1 MKILTQIRFYLVLVI
16 LAFITLLVQ
25 YLNQK
30 EELIQCQ
37 TDKGFIPGGDIEKAK
52 LFEQVDSLKNEIFVK
67 EIQLGSYEIMW
78 GILEEVNK
86 PLADSIN
93 LQVE

>member
-1 MKILTQIRFYLVLVI
+1 MK
-16 LAFITLLVQ
+16 
-25 YLNQK
+25 
-30 EELIQCQ
+30 CQ
-37 TDKGFIPGGDIEKAK
+37 TDNGFLPGGDIQKAE
-52 LFEQVDSLKNEIFVK
+52 LESRIDSLQSEMFVK
-67 EIQLGSYEIMW
+67 EIQIGSYEVMW

>member
-1 MKILTQIRFYLVLVI
+1 MKIITQIKFYLVVVTI
-16 LAFITLLVQ
+16 AFLALLVS
-25 YLNQK
+25 YLK
-30 EELIQCQ
+30 LKDDLMKCQ
-37 TDKGFIPGGDIEKAK
+37 TDNGFLPGGDIQKAE
-52 LFEQVDSLKNEIFVK
+52 LESRIDSLQSEMFVK
-67 EIQLGSYEIMW
+67 EIQIGSYEVMW

>member
-1 MKILTQIRFYLVLVI
+1 MKMLKEIRFYLVLI
-16 LAFITLLVQ
+16 SLAFITLLVQ
-25 YLNQK
+25 YLNKK
-30 EELIQCQ
+30 EELIKCQ
-37 TDKGFIPGGDIEKAK
+37 TDKGFIPGGDIEKARYMD
-52 LFEQVDSLKNEIFVK
+52 EVDSLRNEIFVK
-67 EIQLGSYEIMW
+67 EIQLGSYEVMW

>member
-1 MKILTQIRFYLVLVI
+1 MKILSQIRFYIVLLSLSLII
-16 LAFITLLVQ
+16 LSIQ

-30 EELIQCQ
+30 EELIKCQ
-37 TDKGFIPGGDIEKAK
+37 TEKGYVPGGDIERAQ
-52 LFEQVDSLKNEIFVK
+52 LMEQVDSLRNEMFVK
-67 EIQLGSYEIMW
+67 EIQLGSYEVMW

>member
-1 MKILTQIRFYLVLVI
+1 MSSQVKFYIVSLLIGFTVI
-16 LAFITLLVQ
+16 SIKYV
-25 YLNQK
+25 NSID
-30 EELIQCQ
+30 ELKKCQ
-37 TDKGFIPGGDIEKAK
+37 TDKGFVAGGDIAKAQ
-52 LFEQVDSLKNEIFVK
+52 LMEEVDSLRNEIFVK
-67 EIQLGSYEIMW
+67 EIQLGSYEVMW

>member
-1 MKILTQIRFYLVLVI
+1 MKIITQIRFYLVVVTI
-16 LAFITLLVQ
+16 AFLALLVN
-25 YLNQK
+25 YLK
-30 EELIQCQ
+30 LKDDLIKCQ
-37 TDKGFIPGGDIEKAK
+37 TDNGFLPGGDIQKAE
-52 LFEQVDSLKNEIFVK
+52 LESRIDSLQNEMFVK
-67 EIQLGSYEIMW
+67 EIQIGSYEVMW

>member
-1 MKILTQIRFYLVLVI
+1 MKIITQIRFYLVVVTI
-16 LAFITLLVQ
+16 AFLALLVN
-25 YLNQK
+25 YLK
-30 EELIQCQ
+30 LKDELVKCQ
-37 TDKGFIPGGDIEKAK
+37 TDNGFLPGGDIQKAE
-52 LFEQVDSLKNEIFVK
+52 LQARIDSLQSEMFVK
-67 EIQLGSYEIMW
+67 EIQIGSYEVMW

>member
-1 MKILTQIRFYLVLVI
+1 MKILSQIRFYIVLLSLSLII
-16 LAFITLLVQ
+16 LSIQ

-30 EELIQCQ
+30 EELIKCQ
-37 TDKGFIPGGDIEKAK
+37 TEKGYVSGGDIERAQ
-52 LFEQVDSLKNEIFVK
+52 LMEQVDSLRNEMFVK
-67 EIQLGSYEIMW
+67 EIQLGSYEVMW

>member
-1 MKILTQIRFYLVLVI
+1 MKILSQIRFYLVLVS
-16 LAFITLLVQ
+16 LSLITLLIL

-30 EELIQCQ
+30 EELIECQ
-37 TDKGFIPGGDIEKAK
+37 TEKGYIPGGDIERAQ
-52 LFEQVDSLKNEIFVK
+52 LMEQVDSLRNEMFVK
-67 EIQLGSYEIMW
+67 EIQLGSYEVMW

>member
-1 MKILTQIRFYLVLVI
+1 MKIFSQIRFYIVL
-16 LAFITLLVQ
+16 LSLSLITLSIQ

-30 EELIQCQ
+30 EELIKCQ
-37 TDKGFIPGGDIEKAK
+37 TEKGYVPGGDIERAQ
-52 LFEQVDSLKNEIFVK
+52 LMEQVDSLRNEMFVK
-67 EIQLGSYEIMW
+67 EIQLGSYEVMW

>member
-1 MKILTQIRFYLVLVI
+1 MKILSDIRLYFVVVLI
-16 LAFITLLVQ
+16 SLLSLGVH
-25 YLNQK
+25 YYNLK
-30 EELIQCQ
+30 DELIKCQ
-37 TDKGFIPGGDIEKAK
+37 TEKGFLPGGDIEKAQ
-52 LFEQVDSLKNEIFVK
+52 LMEQVDSLRNEIFVK
-67 EIQLGSYEIMW
+67 EIQLGSYEVMW

>member
-1 MKILTQIRFYLVLVI
+1 MKIFKEIRLYLVMSLLI
-16 LAFITLLVQ
+16 LIGL
-25 YLNQK
+25 YLNYIDVK
-30 EELIQCQ
+30 EELTKCK
-37 TDKGFIPGGDIEKAK
+37 TDKGYISGGDIEKAQLQDK
-52 LFEQVDSLKNEIFVK
+52 VDSLTSEMFVK
-67 EIQLGSYEIMW
+67 EIQLGSYEVMW

>member
-1 MKILTQIRFYLVLVI
+1 MKIITQIKFYLVVVTI
-16 LAFITLLVQ
+16 AFLALLVS
-25 YLNQK
+25 YLKLKDNLMK
-30 EELIQCQ
+30 CQ
-37 TDKGFIPGGDIEKAK
+37 TDNGFLPGGDIQKAE
-52 LFEQVDSLKNEIFVK
+52 LESRIDSLQSEMFVK
-67 EIQLGSYEIMW
+67 EIQIGSYEVMW

>member
-1 MKILTQIRFYLVLVI
+1 MKILSQIRFYIVL
-16 LAFITLLVQ
+16 LSLSLITLSIQ

-30 EELIQCQ
+30 EELIKCQ
-37 TDKGFIPGGDIEKAK
+37 TEKGYVPGGDIERAQ
-52 LFEQVDSLKNEIFVK
+52 LMEQVDSLRNEMFVK
-67 EIQLGSYEIMW
+67 EIQLGSYEVMW

>member
-1 MKILTQIRFYLVLVI
+1 MKILKQIRFYLVLVT

-30 EELIQCQ
+30 EELKQCQ
-37 TDKGFIPGGDIEKAK
+37 ADNGFISGGDIEKAQ
-52 LFEQVDSLKNEIFVK
+52 LMEQVDSLRNEMFIK
-67 EIQLGSYEIMW
+67 EIQLGSYEVMW

>member
-1 MKILTQIRFYLVLVI
+1 MKILTQIRFYLVLI
-16 LAFITLLVQ
+16 SLAFITLLVH

-30 EELIQCQ
+30 EELIKCQ
-37 TDKGFIPGGDIEKAK
+37 TDKGHIPGGNIEKAQ
-52 LFEQVDSLKNEIFVK
+52 FMEQVDSLRSELFVK
-67 EIQLGSYEIMW
+67 EIQLGSYEVMW

>member
-1 MKILTQIRFYLVLVI
+1 MKIITQIRFYLVVVTI
-16 LAFITLLVQ
+16 AFLALLVS
-25 YLNQK
+25 YLK
-30 EELIQCQ
+30 LKDDLMKCQ
-37 TDKGFIPGGDIEKAK
+37 TDNGFLPGGDIQKAE
-52 LFEQVDSLKNEIFVK
+52 LESRIDSLQSEMFVK
-67 EIQLGSYEIMW
+67 EIQIGSYEVMW

>member
-1 MKILTQIRFYLVLVI
+1 MKILSQIRFFLVLVS
-16 LAFITLLVQ
+16 LTLLTVTVL

-30 EELIQCQ
+30 EELIKCQ
-37 TDKGFIPGGDIEKAK
+37 TEKGYISGGDIERSQ
-52 LFEQVDSLKNEIFVK
+52 LMEQVDSLRNEMFVK
-67 EIQLGSYEIMW
+67 EIQLGSYEVMW

-86 PLADSIN
+86 PLADSID

>member
-1 MKILTQIRFYLVLVI
+1 MKILSQIRFYLVLVS
-16 LAFITLLVQ
+16 LSLITLLIL

-30 EELIQCQ
+30 EELIECQ
-37 TDKGFIPGGDIEKAK
+37 TEKGYISGGDIERAQ
-52 LFEQVDSLKNEIFVK
+52 LMEQVDSLTNEMFVK
-67 EIQLGSYEIMW
+67 EIQLGSYEVMW

>member
-1 MKILTQIRFYLVLVI
+1 MKIITQIRFYLVVATIAFLAILVNYLKI
-16 LAFITLLVQ
+16 KDELV
-25 YLNQK
+25 K
-30 EELIQCQ
+30 CQ
-37 TDKGFIPGGDIEKAK
+37 TDNGYLPGGDIQKAE
-52 LFEQVDSLKNEIFVK
+52 LQSRIDSLQNEMFVK
-67 EIQLGSYEIMW
+67 EIQIGSYEVMW

>member
-1 MKILTQIRFYLVLVI
+1 MKILKEIRLYLVIAI
-16 LAFITLLVQ
+16 LGCIGL
-25 YLNQK
+25 YLNYLDVK
-30 EELIQCQ
+30 EELTKCK
-37 TDKGFIPGGDIEKAK
+37 TDNGYVPGGDIEKAE
-52 LFEQVDSLKNEIFVK
+52 LQSTIDSLQNEMFVK
-67 EIQLGSYEIMW
+67 EIQIGSYEVMW

>member
-1 MKILTQIRFYLVLVI
+1 MKILSDIRLYFVVVLI
-16 LAFITLLVQ
+16 SLLSLGVH
-25 YLNQK
+25 YYNLK
-30 EELIQCQ
+30 YELIKCQ
-37 TDKGFIPGGDIEKAK
+37 TEKGFLSGGDIEKAQ
-52 LFEQVDSLKNEIFVK
+52 LMEQVDSLRNEIFVK
-67 EIQLGSYEIMW
+67 EIQLGSYEVMW